1 MFEFCNNIWV
11 IIISII
17 LFIIINK
24 KKYKLIN
31 NKEDKMNKK
40 KDLNVLESHLP
51 TILSY
56 HFGML

>member
-17 LFIIINK
+17 LFIIIIK
-24 KKYKLIN
+24 KIYKLIN